1 METNLKDPNLNPSQE
16 MRWSHAKVLALISS
30 VEELFEDFYDT
41 SVKKKHIWSRVAKQM
56 LEKGYTCNGL
66 ACDKKWRNLKGTY
79 INVLQKQLQG
89 DTNSRFEYFDAMHH
103 ILGQEIGSDDLNEQ
117 STNQEK
123 EPDATDAA
131 EFKDLTDDDGFH
143 WDDQEVNLLLDC
155 ITECKKAFAVP
166 NADLDNVW
174 EDIAGQMS
182 HVGEEVTSEQCQRKW
197 LSLEEGFRVHQ
208 AQAEAT
214 GVVPLWAH
222 YTRTGEVAEAV
233 SVRTTFQIQKKIR
246 VKSQQE
252 LRSKS
257 SPRNVSPAKTVHKS
271 SLKDAS
277 SAKTLHKSSQRNSSP
292 SKAARPRV
300 GREQGVL
307 ARVKHIESS
316 LSVRQRLERLE
327 ARVEASRQQRET
339 TRRTNA
345 LLAQVL
351 AELRRING
359 ALKQDS
365 SMGKVQVMQG
375 QSSDPGSCSPKNQE
389 FIIVEAYTDPL

>member
-1 METNLKDPNLNPSQE
+1 MDTNMKAAQLIPFSDYQ
-16 MRWSHAKVLALISS
+16 WSRDKVLTLISS
-30 VEELFEDFYDT
+30 VEEFFDDFYDK
-41 SVKKKHIWSRVAKQM
+41 SLKKKYIWNNVANHM
-56 LEKGYTCNGL
+56 SEKGYTCTGL
-66 ACDKKWRNLKGTY
+66 ACDKKWRDLKNSYGHA
-79 INVLQKQLQG
+79 LQQQREG
-89 DTNSRFEYFDAMHH
+89 NTSSEFEYFEALHH
-103 ILGQEIGSDDLNEQ
+103 ILGQEI
-117 STNQEK
+117 
-123 EPDATDAA
+123 EPDTSEQRITLEEEPDFTEAE
-131 EFKDLTDDDGFH
+131 EFKDLTNDDGFH
-143 WDDQEVNLLLDC
+143 WDGIEVNLLLDC
-155 ITECKKAFAVP
+155 ITEFQDAFATP
-166 NADLDNVW
+166 DTDLNTVW

-222 YTRTGEVAEAV
+222 YTRIGEVAEAV
-233 SVRTTFQIQKKIR
+233 SVRTTFQIEKTIR
-246 VKSQQE
+246 VKSQLE
-252 LRSKS
+252 LCSKNS
-257 SPRNVSPAKTVHKS
+257 QR
-271 SLKDAS
+271 DAS
-277 SAKTLHKSSQRNSSP
+277 SAKTSRKSSQRNSSP
-292 SKAARPRV
+292 SKSARPRV
-300 GREQGVL
+300 GRAQGVL